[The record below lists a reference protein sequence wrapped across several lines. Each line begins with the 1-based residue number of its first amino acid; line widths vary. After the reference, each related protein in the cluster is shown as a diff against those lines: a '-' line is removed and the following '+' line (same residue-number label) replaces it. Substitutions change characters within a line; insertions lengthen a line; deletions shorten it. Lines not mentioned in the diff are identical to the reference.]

1 MGTISFLCMKK
12 VHQITSFVRLKY
24 KLDPLS
30 NQISTGTNSSNSK
43 EDVVGKEIWS
53 QTLQNKFSR
62 FSLAHVQEANM
73 HAFLYVMQKG

>member
-12 VHQITSFVRLKY
+12 VHQVTYFVPLKY

-53 QTLQNKFSR
+53 QMLQNNFLR
-62 FSLAHVQEANM
+62 FSLAHVQQAIRY
-73 HAFLYVMQKG
+73 AFLYVMQKC